1 MFFPASRPRNRKGIN
16 RLCSRAP
23 EPAIETGQLSAFM
36 ICKPLQRVRTPFLL
50 GHKEIFLLTRQSL
63 LSITL
68 LKRSAL
74 SLTDLGIHST
84 SQLSIP
90 KIRKDK
96 LCNSSVDGLRKK
108 CSDFL
113 SRRGLGTR
121 TKVRQFIVSRYQKST
136 EL

>member
-84 SQLSIP
+84 SQRDATEHTKNTQRQTLQLFRGWSQKKMFP
-90 KIRKDK
+90 WPFPLFLVGGGLARER
-96 LCNSSVDGLRKK
+96 NSDNL
-108 CSDFL
+108 
-113 SRRGLGTR
+113 
-121 TKVRQFIVSRYQKST
+121 
-136 EL
+136 